1 VPVFA
6 APEMADSAALSELAE
21 TFPSSVV
28 VGYSTSGEIS
38 ARTWVLDKG
47 RRKRITSALWVST
60 AID

>member
-1 VPVFA
+1 
-6 APEMADSAALSELAE
+6 MADSAALSELAE